1 MSQGFIIGLRH
12 RSKSFLQKVNADDWI
27 EFIMIINKFKTL
39 LKYFLISGFSIT
51 WKPALRPP
59 L

>member
-39 LKYFLISGFSIT
+39 LKNCTQNLINPKFLI
-51 WKPALRPP
+51 
-59 L
+59 